1 MKIDLVNYLAA
12 FEVDDNDGGGGEGGG
27 GDDAAAQAAADAA
40 VAEAQRKAA
49 DDGEKMLSQTEV
61 NKIVADEKRKYQQ
74 KYEQL
79 EKSYENRLKDQ
90 AISDDERVAL
100 EKQLE
105 DIQARNRTKEQQAAH
120 ERKQAED
127 AYKNQLEEATNKAKT
142 WEQRYTESTIQRE
155 LQAAAISHDAYNPD
169 QIVVQLRSQTSLVEQ
184 LGSDGKPTGQ
194 IVPMVEMSVKN
205 EDSGA
210 TEKLQMTP
218 EEAVAY
224 MQKNPER
231 WGNFFKNN
239 IREGIGSN
247 SATGGTFTGDGTVDV
262 TKLSDKQYFELR
274 EKNPAALGL
283 KAHK

>member
-1 MKIDLVNYLAA
+1 MNIYLVNYLAA
-12 FEVDDNDGGGGEGGG
+12 FETNDDND
-27 GDDAAAQAAADAA
+27 DAAAADAAAAQAAADAA
-40 VAEAQRKAA
+40 VAEAQKKAA
-49 DDGEKMLSQTEV
+49 DEGEKMLSQTEV

-79 EKSYENRLKDQ
+79 EKSYEDRLKDQ
-90 AISDDERVAL
+90 AISDDERLAL

-120 ERKQAED
+120 ERKQSEE

-155 LQAAAISHDAYNPD
+155 LQAAAIAHDAYNPD

-184 LGSDGKPTGQ
+184 LDGNGKPTGQ

-205 EDSGA
+205 EDSGT

-218 EEAVAY
+218 EEAVEY

-239 IREGIGSN
+239 IREGIGSS

-283 KAHK
+283 KARK